1 MSQGFG
7 VDIYGLEFYGYDQ
20 PEDYSVAPFIAK
32 QADYGDIILSW
43 ASPNTT
49 SWKYLALVRST
60 YGYPNRP
67 EDGITL
73 TTITPGSMVRTYDDP
88 GLDAGVIYYYSMFI
102 TIEAPTWNSGT
113 TYIIN
118 QQVLY
123 NGLYWSSIQNSNTN
137 NTPSPGSSFWAQSD
151 YVPDWYPAGFTATL
165 ALGNQGYGALLYNR
179 TPQPYKTTTSDTF
192 SNTEID
198 NQSLYNY
205 LSVFGF
211 GLDMLK
217 AEYDSYLN
225 LSDADK
231 VSATYLDILGQQLGI
246 NTDYL
251 ATPQQRRQRVKNA
264 AFNYRIK
271 GQTQSIHNLIAELA
285 GWDSDI
291 DYGPNMMN
299 SIDQVSFTNP
309 KRDPWSAN
317 TTYFVNDLVQYNGYN
332 YKNILQSV
340 GQAQAPTGANSNN
353 TWWQVQVQILDTTIN
368 KNPGTGIYS
377 TWLFT
382 GEQGGTGLTTGSITG
397 VMTGLPHPTDTSIH
411 NWGGLTSVQTN
422 QFVSGGYSLFST
434 APLTTPNY
442 SSGTNYVPGNF
453 VLYTDGYYYK
463 ALLPSGPATPAGAK
477 APNSNATYWL
487 AVYYTT
493 SDLPNIVLDGAP
505 MAQYPVWDSSIQYIV
520 GDHVQYM
527 GKIYR
532 AVNININSAPTGYY
546 YSDINWLFISPDQGT
561 VVASSYTGIIGTTS
575 ANVHDFFVFY
585 DKDGQLINNYSA
597 VYSGYNRGV
606 LGATA
611 NFMIDYTDL
620 NGTTESTLA
629 NANSSGL
636 LTSATWASTPAT
648 ANLWKTSYGMAS
660 VDQTIAGTTTY
671 VYSLLTPAVSA
682 NYGRFGITFATD
694 YVDTAHKTHGIV
706 FSYVDASN
714 FWFATRKTLFQVAS
728 GVETAI
734 ATWTRLEDGDRMII
748 DNVTGSNVARVY
760 KYARDGAGTLTQ
772 LAAFT
777 GTSTQGKIGLIQKY
791 SASGVL

>member
-20 PEDYSVAPFIAK
+20 PEDYSVAPFTAK
-32 QADYGDIILSW
+32 QSNYGDITLSW

-49 SWKYLALVRST
+49 SWKYMELVRSI

-67 EDGITL
+67 EDGTVL
-73 TTITPGSMVRTYDDP
+73 TTITPGTMVRTYDDP
-88 GLDAGVIYYYSMFI
+88 GLDAGVIYYYAIFI
-102 TIEAPTWNSGT
+102 TIEAPTWDSGT
-113 TYIIN
+113 TYVIN

-123 NGLYWSSIQNSNTN
+123 NGFYWNSIQNSNIG
-137 NTPSPGSSFWAQSD
+137 NTPSAGSSFWAQTS
-151 YVPDWYPAGFTATL
+151 YVPTWYPAGFAGTL

-225 LSDADK
+225 LSDADT
-231 VSATYLDILGQQLGI
+231 VSASHLDILGQQLGI
-246 NTDYL
+246 STDYL
-251 ATPQQRRQRVKNA
+251 STPQQRRQRVKNA
-264 AFNYRIK
+264 AINYRIK
-271 GQTQSIHNLIAELA
+271 GETQSIHNLIAELS
-285 GWDSDI
+285 GWDSEI
-291 DYGPNMMN
+291 TYEPNLMN
-299 SIDQVSFTNP
+299 SVDQVSFTNP
-309 KRDPWSAN
+309 TRDHWSAN

-340 GQAQAPTGANSNN
+340 GQAQAPTGTSANN
-353 TWWQVQVQILDTTIN
+353 TWWQSQIQILDTTVN

-377 TWLFT
+377 TWHFV

-397 VMTGLPHPTDTSIH
+397 VMTGLPHPTDTTIN

-434 APLTTPNY
+434 TALTTPNY
-442 SSGTNYVPGNF
+442 SAGTDYVPGNF

-463 ALLPSGPATPAGAK
+463 ALLSSGPTTTAGVK
-477 APNSNATYWL
+477 APNTNATYWMPI
-487 AVYYTT
+487 YYTT

-505 MAQYPVWDSSIQYIV
+505 LSQRPTWNSGVQYDV
-520 GDHVQYM
+520 GDYVQYL

-532 AVNININSAPTGYY
+532 ASNSNINSSPTGYY
-546 YSDINWLFISPDQGT
+546 YSNTDWLFISADQGT
-561 VVASSYTGIIGTTS
+561 LVASSYTGIIGTTN
-575 ANVHDFFVFY
+575 ANIHDFFVFY
-585 DKDGQLINNYSA
+585 DKNGNLINNTSS
-597 VYSGYNRGV
+597 VYTGYNRGV
-606 LGATA
+606 LGVVA

-620 NGTTESTLA
+620 NGTSESTLA

-636 LTSATWASTPAT
+636 LTSETWASTPAT
-648 ANLWKTSYGMAS
+648 ANLWRTSYGMAS
-660 VDQTIAGTTTY
+660 ADQTIAGTTTY
-671 VYSLLTPAVSA
+671 VYTLLTPAVSA
-682 NYGRFGITFATD
+682 NYGRFGVTFATD
-694 YVDTAHKTHGIV
+694 FVDTAHKTHGII
-706 FSYVDASN
+706 FSYVDANN
-714 FWFATRKTLFQVAS
+714 FWYATRKTLFQVVA
-728 GVETAI
+728 GVETAL

-748 DNVTGSNVARVY
+748 DNVTGASVAKVY
-760 KYARDGAGTLTQ
+760 KYTRDGTGALTV
-772 LAAFT
+772 LASFT
-777 GTSTQGKIGLIQKY
+777 GTSTQGKVGLIQKY
-791 SASGVL
+791 SASGAL